1 KPLPASSPPAAPR
14 KTPPSAAPPSHAEM
28 MEAAALAWQTRRSQ
42 AKQALIE
49 EARLSA
55 EEAAN
60 FEEIV
65 SAMNERLREEV
76 GEIAEELRERLA
88 QEETDIAPRE
98 TLRWADRMLETLI
111 ETDDALLEL
120 VPEEERTGITAEN
133 IDPTTYVDPT
143 IFEPVV
149 KLLDAVEE
157 GEE

>member
-28 MEAAALAWQTRRSQ
+28 MEAAALAWQTRRTQ

-49 EARLSA
+49 EAHLST
-55 EEAAN
+55 EEAAE

-65 SAMNERLREEV
+65 SSMNERLREEI
-76 GEIAEELRERLA
+76 GEITEELSERL
-88 QEETDIAPRE
+88 EEEGADLAPRE
-98 TLRWADRMLETLI
+98 TLRWADRFLETLI